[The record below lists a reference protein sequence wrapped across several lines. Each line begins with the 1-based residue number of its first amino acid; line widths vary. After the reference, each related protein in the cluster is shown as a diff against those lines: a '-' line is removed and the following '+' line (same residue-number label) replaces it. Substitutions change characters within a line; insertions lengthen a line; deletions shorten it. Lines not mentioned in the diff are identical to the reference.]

1 MRELTVLPQLGFTE
15 ALSAAW
21 NKIAQFNG
29 RSRRS
34 EYWWTYLVA
43 TILNF
48 IFTFVPVIGSL
59 ISLLISLAL
68 IPITFRRLHDT
79 GRSGWWY
86 GVSLIGGL
94 AFFVFFIFVLIGSL
108 GVSASLSDLSSMSDN
123 EIIEKM
129 LTGVTL
135 GYVAIGLLIGI
146 VYNIILLVFLCQ
158 DSHMQDNK
166 YGPSP
171 KYVDMDTNADMA
183 DRRYDTM

>member
-21 NKIAQFNG
+21 SKITQFQG

-34 EYWWTYLVA
+34 EYWWTLLA
-43 TILNF
+43 AF
-48 IFTFVPVIGSL
+48 IISFLFGFVPVIGNLVSTF
-59 ISLLISLAL
+59 ISLAL

-94 AFFVFFIFVLIGSL
+94 VSFVFFMFILISSL
-108 GVSASLSDLSSMSDN
+108 GVNAGMSEMSSMSDN
-123 EIIEKM
+123 EIIEEV
-129 LTGVTL
+129 LTDLTL

-171 KYVDMDTNADMA
+171 KYVDMDTNADMTE
-183 DRRYDTM
+183 RRYDTM